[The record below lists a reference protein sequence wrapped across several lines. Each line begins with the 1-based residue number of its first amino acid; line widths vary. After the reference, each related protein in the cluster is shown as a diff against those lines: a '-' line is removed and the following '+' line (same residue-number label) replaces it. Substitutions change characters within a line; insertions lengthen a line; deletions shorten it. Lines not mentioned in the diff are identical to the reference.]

1 MKLPF
6 IKLSI
11 LVVLLYLTA
20 CAKTTRSSNYSKSG
34 DITGKW
40 NLVSDSTFEG
50 IGASNHPFD
59 YTGSIID
66 YFNFSSNGYVY
77 TREGASL
84 ETLTYRMVLDSSI
97 IISNFGIT
105 LNGVQ
110 DTSTI
115 SGLTATNGPTQTI
128 VIESHFISTPD
139 GNFWRKVTLRR

>member
-1 MKLPF
+1 MKHPL

-11 LVVLLYLTA
+11 FAVLLYLTA
-20 CAKTTRSSNYSKSG
+20 CAKTTRSSNYPKSG

-59 YTGSIID
+59 YAGSVID

-84 ETLTYRMVLDSSI
+84 ETLTYRLVLDSSI
-97 IISNFGIT
+97 IISNFGII

-115 SGLTATNGPTQTI
+115 SGLTATNGSTQTI
-128 VIESHFISTPD
+128 VIESPFISTPG